1 MMIYL
6 NDDASSVSSI
16 SFSVTSE
23 CSVVR
28 KLFLI
33 LAELAN
39 QVNRFLRA
47 LNSSYPFRAL
57 YVIRNSQEK
66 MSMDRFI
73 DLRSDTVTQP
83 TADMRRAMFAA
94 AVGDDV
100 FAEDP
105 AINALQEK
113 AARLLDKED
122 AVFVASGTMANQLSI
137 KAHTQPGDE
146 VIIEAGAHAMNFEGG
161 AGAVLSG
168 VQFFGVPGSRGIIDA
183 AQVEAAI
190 RVDDVHFPVSRL
202 IVIENTHNRGGGS
215 VFPLGKIQQIREL
228 ATRRGLRM
236 HMDGARLWNACVA
249 TGISPAAYAAP
260 FDSVSVCLSKGLGC
274 PVGSLVLGSKDF
286 IKRVRRFRKM
296 VGGGWRQAGFLAA
309 AGIYALDHHID
320 RLQEDHRKALKL
332 AQGLAKIKNVVI
344 NPAEVETNILFF
356 DVSRVER
363 TAQEVAAAAKA
374 KGVLLHPT
382 AKTRIRCVTHL
393 DVSFEDIDRALG
405 VVEAVM
411 KE

>member
-1 MMIYL
+1 M
-6 NDDASSVSSI
+6 
-16 SFSVTSE
+16 E
-23 CSVVR
+23 
-28 KLFLI
+28 
-33 LAELAN
+33 
-39 QVNRFLRA
+39 
-47 LNSSYPFRAL
+47 
-57 YVIRNSQEK
+57 
-66 MSMDRFI
+66 RFI

-83 TADMRRAMFAA
+83 TPDMRRVMFAA
-94 AVGDDV
+94 EVGDDV

-105 AINALQEK
+105 TINALQEK
-113 AARLLDKED
+113 AARLLDKEA

-146 VIIEAGAHAMNFEGG
+146 VIIEAGGHAMNFEGG

-168 VQFFGVPGSRGIIDA
+168 VQFCGVPGSRGIIDA
-183 AQVEAAI
+183 AQIEAAI

-249 TGISPAAYAAP
+249 TGTSPAAYAAP

-286 IKRVRRFRKM
+286 IKRVHRFRKM

-309 AGIYALDHHID
+309 AGIYALDHHLD
-320 RLQEDHRKALKL
+320 RLQEDHRKAQKL
-332 AQGLAKIKNVVI
+332 AQGLAEIKNVVI

-356 DVSRVER
+356 DVSRAER

-393 DVSFEDIDRALG
+393 DVSFEDIDHALG
-405 VVEAVM
+405 AIEAVM
-411 KE
+411 KG

>member
-1 MMIYL
+1 
-6 NDDASSVSSI
+6 
-16 SFSVTSE
+16 
-23 CSVVR
+23 
-28 KLFLI
+28 
-33 LAELAN
+33 
-39 QVNRFLRA
+39 
-47 LNSSYPFRAL
+47 
-57 YVIRNSQEK
+57 
-66 MSMDRFI
+66 MDRLI

-94 AVGDDV
+94 TVGDDV
-100 FAEDP
+100 FGEDP
-105 AINALQEK
+105 TVNALQEK
-113 AARLLDKED
+113 AARLLNKE
-122 AVFVASGTMANQLSI
+122 AALFVASGTMANQLSI

-168 VQFFGVPGSRGIIDA
+168 VQFVGVPGNRGIIDA

-190 RVDDVHFPVSRL
+190 RIDDVHFPVSRL
-202 IVIENTHNRGGGS
+202 VVIENTHNRGGGS

-249 TGISPAAYAAP
+249 TGTSPAAYAAP

-274 PVGSLVLGSKDF
+274 PAGSLVLGSKDF
-286 IKRVRRFRKM
+286 IKRVHRFRKM

-320 RLQEDHRKALKL
+320 RLQEDHLKALKL
-332 AQGLAKIKNVVI
+332 AQGLADIKNVVI

-356 DVSRVER
+356 DVSHAER
-363 TAQEVAAAAKA
+363 TAQEVAASA
-374 KGVLLHPT
+374 KGKGILLHPT

-393 DVSFEDIDRALG
+393 DVSFEDIDRALEAI
-405 VVEAVM
+405 EAVTQG
-411 KE
+411 

>member
-1 MMIYL
+1 
-6 NDDASSVSSI
+6 
-16 SFSVTSE
+16 
-23 CSVVR
+23 
-28 KLFLI
+28 
-33 LAELAN
+33 
-39 QVNRFLRA
+39 
-47 LNSSYPFRAL
+47 
-57 YVIRNSQEK
+57 
-66 MSMDRFI
+66 MDRFI

-105 AINALQEK
+105 TVNALQEK
-113 AARLLDKED
+113 AARLLDKE
-122 AVFVASGTMANQLSI
+122 AALFVASGTMANQLSV

-190 RVDDVHFPVSRL
+190 RIDDVHFPVSRL

-249 TGISPAAYAAP
+249 TGTSPAAYAAP

-286 IKRVRRFRKM
+286 IKRVHRFRKM

-332 AQGLAKIKNVVI
+332 AQGLADIKNVII

-356 DVSRVER
+356 DVSRAER
-363 TAQEVAAAAKA
+363 TAQEVAAAAKE

-393 DVSFEDIDRALG
+393 DVSSEDIDHALEAI
-405 VVEAVM
+405 EAVM
-411 KE
+411 KG

>member
-1 MMIYL
+1 M
-6 NDDASSVSSI
+6 
-16 SFSVTSE
+16 E
-23 CSVVR
+23 
-28 KLFLI
+28 
-33 LAELAN
+33 
-39 QVNRFLRA
+39 
-47 LNSSYPFRAL
+47 
-57 YVIRNSQEK
+57 
-66 MSMDRFI
+66 RFI

-94 AVGDDV
+94 GVGDDV
-100 FAEDP
+100 FGEDP
-105 AINALQEK
+105 TVNALQEK
-113 AARLLDKED
+113 VARLLDKE
-122 AVFVASGTMANQLSI
+122 AALFVASGTMANQLSI

-332 AQGLAKIKNVVI
+332 AQGLAETKNVVI

-356 DVSRVER
+356 DVSRAER
-363 TAQEVAAAAKA
+363 TAQEVAAAAKG

-393 DVSFEDIDRALG
+393 DVSFEDIDHALG
-405 VVEAVM
+405 AIEGVM
-411 KE
+411 KG

>member
-1 MMIYL
+1 
-6 NDDASSVSSI
+6 
-16 SFSVTSE
+16 
-23 CSVVR
+23 
-28 KLFLI
+28 
-33 LAELAN
+33 
-39 QVNRFLRA
+39 
-47 LNSSYPFRAL
+47 
-57 YVIRNSQEK
+57 
-66 MSMDRFI
+66 MDRFI

-94 AVGDDV
+94 TVGDDV

-113 AARLLDKED
+113 AARLLGKE
-122 AVFVASGTMANQLSI
+122 AALFVTSGTMGNQLSI

-168 VQFFGVPGSRGIIDA
+168 VQFFGVPGSRGIIDS
-183 AQVEAAI
+183 AQVETAI

-228 ATRRGLRM
+228 AVRRGLRM

-249 TGISPAAYAAP
+249 SGTSPAAYAAP

-286 IKRVRRFRKM
+286 IKRVHRFRKM

-320 RLQEDHRKALKL
+320 RLQEDHHKALKL
-332 AQGLAKIKNVVI
+332 AQGLAGIKNVVI
-344 NPAEVETNILFF
+344 DPTEVETNILFF
-356 DVSRVER
+356 DVSRAER
-363 TAQEVAAAAKA
+363 TAQEVAAAAKG

-393 DVSFEDIDRALG
+393 DVSFEDIDRALEG
-405 VVEAVM
+405 VEAVM
-411 KE
+411 KG

>member
-1 MMIYL
+1 
-6 NDDASSVSSI
+6 
-16 SFSVTSE
+16 
-23 CSVVR
+23 
-28 KLFLI
+28 
-33 LAELAN
+33 
-39 QVNRFLRA
+39 
-47 LNSSYPFRAL
+47 
-57 YVIRNSQEK
+57 
-66 MSMDRFI
+66 MDRFI

-100 FAEDP
+100 FGEDTTV
-105 AINALQEK
+105 NALQEK
-113 AARLLDKED
+113 AARLLGKE
-122 AVFVASGTMANQLSI
+122 AALFVASGTMANQLSV

-190 RVDDVHFPVSRL
+190 RIDDVHFPVSRL

-249 TGISPAAYAAP
+249 TGTSPAAYAAP

-286 IKRVRRFRKM
+286 IKRVHRFRKM

-332 AQGLAKIKNVVI
+332 AQGLAEIKNVII

-356 DVSRVER
+356 DVSRAER
-363 TAQEVAAAAKA
+363 TAQEVAAAAKG

-393 DVSFEDIDRALG
+393 DVSFEDIDRALEAI
-405 VVEAVM
+405 EAVM
-411 KE
+411 KG